1 MLHMEIIHQI
11 PDCHTHT
18 QPWIC
23 EESTPRC
30 MRAITVALPTN
41 KQNHNVQTHKCAA
54 SAVYDST
61 KYYEVWNKIKRYA
74 ITVTWNSNKTTN
86 SWKCNI
92 T

>member
-41 KQNHNVQTHKCAA
+41 KQNHN
-54 SAVYDST
+54 
-61 KYYEVWNKIKRYA
+61 W
-74 ITVTWNSNKTTN
+74 TN
-86 SWKCNI
+86 PWTSEICCSYV
-92 T
+92 